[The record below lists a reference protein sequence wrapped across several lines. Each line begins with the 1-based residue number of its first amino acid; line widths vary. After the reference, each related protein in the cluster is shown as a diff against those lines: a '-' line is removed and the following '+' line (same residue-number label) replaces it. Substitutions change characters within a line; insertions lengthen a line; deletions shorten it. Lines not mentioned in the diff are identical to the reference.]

1 MANLRASLAGTPAW
15 VVGLPV
21 ANRHLWASPLPVA
34 SSGRPVGGAAGTSRP
49 PGATVSV
56 AVPVR
61 AALTV
66 PSSAASS
73 APAGAVSSPR
83 ADRPTHAGPPT
94 DVPVTTPATGATP
107 SSPVDAPATVRVPAD
122 HLRAACSTILT
133 RAGYPPAQV
142 AMMVDVLLYGQLS
155 GSSQTVAKLV
165 SRGVGSLAGPTRRRG
180 PTAAAAAVAADGTS
194 THVDAGGDVDAT
206 TDDGVPAEPVEV
218 VSTPVAARLDAT
230 GVPGMVAMTAAAD
243 AAVARARTAG
253 IGLVA
258 TAGSIDGT
266 GAIGYYARRVAAAGF
281 FCLAASGASP
291 PLVAPVGASE
301 PLVGTNPLAFGI
313 PYSKSAGDGDG
324 GGDGDGNGGGAA
336 TGAVVADIGT
346 SAMSYW
352 EVARMADDAP
362 LPAGVALTS
371 DGAEAA
377 TAAAAAV
384 LRPFGGPR
392 DAHKGSALG
401 LLVEWLTGPLVGA
414 TVVGGGDGS
423 ASAPSATDG
432 PAGWGNFVLAVDPG
446 LLRSRAAVL
455 GETGGWVAAL
465 QAGGVVLPGEGGR
478 ARRAAAKARGV
489 PVEAAVWAQLQALA
503 A

>member
-1 MANLRASLAGTPAW
+1 MAPLRTSLAGAPAW
-15 VVGLPV
+15 VFGLP
-21 ANRHLWASPLPVA
+21 AASRRLWTSPLPVA
-34 SSGRPVGGAAGTSRP
+34 SSVRPASGAAGTFL
-49 PGATVSV
+49 PGSAATVPV
-56 AVPVR
+56 AESGSVR
-61 AALTV
+61 AALQV
-66 PSSAASS
+66 PPSAAPS
-73 APAGAVSSPR
+73 APAGAVSPPR
-83 ADRPTHAGPPT
+83 ANRPSHAGAAPAAGASPP
-94 DVPVTTPATGATP
+94 
-107 SSPVDAPATVRVPAD
+107 SPVDAPATVRVPAD
-122 HLRAACSTILT
+122 RLRAACSTILS
-133 RAGYPPAQV
+133 RAGYPAGQV

-180 PTAAAAAVAADGTS
+180 PTAAAAGTATDVNGGGDDETAAD
-194 THVDAGGDVDAT
+194 DGG
-206 TDDGVPAEPVEV
+206 GVPAELVEV

-243 AAVARARTAG
+243 AAVARARSMG

-258 TAGSIDGT
+258 TAGSVDGT

-291 PLVAPVGASE
+291 PLVAPVGASAA
-301 PLVGTNPLAFGI
+301 LVGTNPLAFGI
-313 PYSKSAGDGDG
+313 PYGGSAGDDADG
-324 GGDGDGNGGGAA
+324 LHGSDGGAA

-362 LPAGVALTS
+362 LPAGVALTT

-414 TVVGGGDGS
+414 TVVGGAAGGS
-423 ASAPSATDG
+423 AAGSSATDG
-432 PAGWGNFVLAVDPG
+432 PAGWGNFVLAIDPG

-455 GETGGWVAAL
+455 GETSG
-465 QAGGVVLPGEGGR
+465 
-478 ARRAAAKARGV
+478 ARGV